1 MFCLLEKLFVNEW
14 YSEFLYDHE
23 KVVLM
28 TFACKLQ
35 IGDDRII
42 IKNIKVLNLP
52 TFINDEKEFFDLVYD
67 DTAFRLKNLII
78 LK

>member
-1 MFCLLEKLFVNEW
+1 M
-14 YSEFLYDHE
+14 
-23 KVVLM
+23 
-28 TFACKLQ
+28 
-35 IGDDRII
+35 

-78 LK
+78 LKWKLKIYVSKLLVLN